1 MARNLADPRTQL
13 ARLFP
18 ALEATAAEVAPVAE
32 TQAALFGNLDTTFT
46 ALASVARPY
55 LQQFISESPPTMR
68 QAIDDFP
75 RQRPFLR
82 NSAAFFAELRPGIS
96 TLPSSAPVLADT
108 FEIGQRTLVRTPP
121 LNRQLASVF
130 DSLAEFAEDPLVPAG
145 IRRLRDTARSLRPT
159 IAFLTPVQTRCNYV
173 TLLLRNAGSLFSEGD
188 GNGTGQRFVIVSPP
202 TGPNAESGPSS
213 APANGPE
220 PDNYLHSNPY
230 PNTASPGQPQ
240 ECEAGNESYLTGRQV
255 IGNQPGNQG
264 TRVDQ
269 HRGRRRREAPMRNR
283 GGMTRFTA
291 GIIGLVVIVVGVYFA
306 FAKDIPFTEP
316 YRFSA
321 VFDNSSALQVNSP
334 VRIAGVD
341 VGKVAEV
348 EPVGGDSTASEV
360 TIKMQERG
368 LPIHRDARLK
378 IRPRIFLEG
387 NFFVD
392 LRPGTPASPDL
403 PDGGT
408 IGPAQTS
415 APVQIDQVLGTLKSD
430 ARKDLQDLLDGYGEA
445 LAGTPEPGEDADQD
459 PDTRGQTAAE
469 SLNDSLQDAPAALR
483 DSSIVADAF
492 RGSERGDLP
501 RLILG
506 LQRTTGAL
514 ADREGSLKDLIAN
527 FDTTTGCSGHRAG
540 QPAWH
545 GARAAP
551 GAEGGQP
558 RAGLAERLVPRHP
571 RLRARDPARGARDP
585 GLDRGHAA
593 LDRPGAPAGVQP
605 RAGRAGRRPS
615 ALHP

>member
-1 MARNLADPRTQL
+1 MRARRSRHDALLP
-13 ARLFP
+13 P
-18 ALEATAAEVAPVAE
+18 A
-32 TQAALFGNLDTTFT
+32 
-46 ALASVARPY
+46 
-55 LQQFISESPPTMR
+55 
-68 QAIDDFP
+68 
-75 RQRPFLR
+75 
-82 NSAAFFAELRPGIS
+82 
-96 TLPSSAPVLADT
+96 
-108 FEIGQRTLVRTPP
+108 
-121 LNRQLASVF
+121 
-130 DSLAEFAEDPLVPAG
+130 
-145 IRRLRDTARSLRPT
+145 
-159 IAFLTPVQTRCNYV
+159 
-173 TLLLRNAGSLFSEGD
+173 
-188 GNGTGQRFVIVSPP
+188 IV
-202 TGPNAESGPSS
+202 
-213 APANGPE
+213 
-220 PDNYLHSNPY
+220 
-230 PNTASPGQPQ
+230 
-240 ECEAGNESYLTGRQV
+240 
-255 IGNQPGNQG
+255 
-264 TRVDQ
+264 
-269 HRGRRRREAPMRNR
+269 
-283 GGMTRFTA
+283 
-291 GIIGLVVIVVGVYFA
+291 GLVVIVVGAYFA

-341 VGKVAEV
+341 VGKVAKV

-445 LAGTPEPGEDADQD
+445 LAGAPEPGEDADQD

-492 RGSERGDLP
+492 RGTERGDLP

-506 LQRTTGAL
+506 LQRTTSAL
-514 ADREGSLKDLIAN
+514 ADREGSLKDLITN
-527 FDTTTGCSGHRAG
+527 FNTTTGALAAEQDDLRGTLRELP
-540 QPAWH
+540 QVL
-545 GARAAP
+545 RAANPALDSLNASFPATRAFAREILPGVRETPASIAATLPWIAQARPLVSSRELAAWSATSSPPSGPGQVHRRHDPVPAAGRPPEPVLHQEHPAHRRHGDPGRLAHHRRPGPGRVLP
-551 GAEGGQP
+551 GAGRPVGRVAELRRQRQLHAVPGWWREHGVHGLGRRRPQAVRQRVPAAAGHASPARPGKKPPFTTSSPCFRQP
-558 RAGLAERLVPRHP
+558 RPNLNA
-571 RLRARDPARGARDP
+571 ARTGGGP
-585 GLDRGHAA
+585 
-593 LDRPGAPAGVQP
+593 
-605 RAGRAGRRPS
+605 
-615 ALHP
+615 

>member
-1 MARNLADPRTQL
+1 
-13 ARLFP
+13 
-18 ALEATAAEVAPVAE
+18 
-32 TQAALFGNLDTTFT
+32 
-46 ALASVARPY
+46 
-55 LQQFISESPPTMR
+55 
-68 QAIDDFP
+68 
-75 RQRPFLR
+75 
-82 NSAAFFAELRPGIS
+82 
-96 TLPSSAPVLADT
+96 
-108 FEIGQRTLVRTPP
+108 
-121 LNRQLASVF
+121 
-130 DSLAEFAEDPLVPAG
+130 
-145 IRRLRDTARSLRPT
+145 
-159 IAFLTPVQTRCNYV
+159 
-173 TLLLRNAGSLFSEGD
+173 
-188 GNGTGQRFVIVSPP
+188 
-202 TGPNAESGPSS
+202 
-213 APANGPE
+213 
-220 PDNYLHSNPY
+220 
-230 PNTASPGQPQ
+230 
-240 ECEAGNESYLTGRQV
+240 
-255 IGNQPGNQG
+255 
-264 TRVDQ
+264 
-269 HRGRRRREAPMRNR
+269 
-283 GGMTRFTA
+283 MTRFTA
-291 GIIGLVVIVVGVYFA
+291 GIIGLVVIVVGVFFA

-341 VGKVAEV
+341 VGKVAKV

-415 APVQIDQVLGTLKSD
+415 APVQIDQILGTLKSD

-492 RGSERGDLP
+492 RGTERGDLP

-514 ADREGSLKDLIAN
+514 ADREGSLKDLITN
-527 FDTTTGCSGHRAG
+527 FNTTTGALAAEQDNLRGTLRELP
-540 QPAWH
+540 QVL
-545 GARAAP
+545 RAANP
-551 GAEGGQP
+551 
-558 RAGLAERLVPRHP
+558 
-571 RLRARDPARGARDP
+571 
-585 GLDRGHAA
+585 A
-593 LDRPGAPAGVQP
+593 LDSLNASFPATRAFAREILPGVRETPASIAATLPWIAQTRAVGVQP
-605 RAGRAGRRPS
+605 
-615 ALHP
+615 